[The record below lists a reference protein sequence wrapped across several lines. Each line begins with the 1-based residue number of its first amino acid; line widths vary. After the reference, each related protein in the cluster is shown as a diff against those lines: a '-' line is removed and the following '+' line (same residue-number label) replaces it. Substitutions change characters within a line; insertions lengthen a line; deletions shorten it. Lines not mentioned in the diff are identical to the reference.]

1 MLKRSLSYLKQS
13 GVRYAHS
20 IHPPADTARDVAS
33 AERMPAHNLAKTVVY
48 FGDNGFGMVVLPS
61 DCAADFAEIRRLLGL
76 KDLRLAT
83 ETELSEVF
91 PECEL
96 GAMPPFGNLFDMPVL
111 MDEGLAASEFI
122 AFNAGTHRD
131 AIHMSVA
138 DFHLLVN
145 PLVASFAV
153 KEPAIPTH

>member
-13 GVRYAHS
+13 CVRYAHS

-83 ETELSEVF
+83 ETVLATSSLPVPLS
-91 PECEL
+91 
-96 GAMPPFGNLFDMPVL
+96 PVMRTVL
-111 MDEGLAASEFI
+111 SVS
-122 AFNAGTHRD
+122 
-131 AIHMSVA
+131 AIFSIT
-138 DFHLLVN
+138 
-145 PLVASFAV
+145 S
-153 KEPAIPTH
+153 